1 MFRKGKSADLS
12 RQDSGQSGASGRLE
26 VDHDHSKVYS
36 GYLWAPSRSPSQSES
51 INSLVLFGMTYC
63 NDAPVSLS
71 IPLPTC
77 ACSFQRRS
85 SDSLDE
91 KIFPFRVRPRDK
103 GEEGEGVCMAQ

>member
-63 NDAPVSLS
+63 NDDSMMIHA
-71 IPLPTC
+71 
-77 ACSFQRRS
+77 RRTS
-85 SDSLDE
+85 
-91 KIFPFRVRPRDK
+91 FPFHSVVH
-103 GEEGEGVCMAQ
+103 VCMFIPKAQ